1 MLALVAAVGVL
12 VVGATVGTGV
22 PMIDDTA
29 RSVVSAG
36 EDIASGPTVNE
47 TEVAQEIHD
56 RVNEVRQQRGLE
68 PLSWEPALHEIA
80 TAHSEDMAN
89 RSYYA
94 HESPEGNNFEDRY
107 AQAGYNCRVESRSGQ
122 GYGGAENIAYTY
134 ATTDVEGPSGET
146 VNHNGN
152 ETKIAHGIVNQW
164 MNSPRH
170 REILLQPFWNV
181 EGIGVAVTEDSNGTK
196 VLATQN
202 FC

>member
-1 MLALVAAVGVL
+1 MLALVAVVGVF
-12 VVGATVGTGV
+12 VVGATVGTG
-22 PMIDDTA
+22 PSMIDDTA

-56 RVNEVRQQRGLE
+56 RVNEFRQQRGLE
-68 PLSWEPALHEIA
+68 PLSWERAPHQIA
-80 TAHSEDMAN
+80 TKHSEDMAN
-89 RSYYA
+89 QSYYA
-94 HESPEGNNFEDRY
+94 HESPEGNDFEDRY
-107 AQAGYNCRVESRSGQ
+107 VQASYNCRVESRPGQ
-122 GYGGAENIAYTY
+122 DYGGAENIAYTH

-146 VNHNGN
+146 VNDNGN
-152 ETKIAHGIVNQW
+152 ETKLPHGIVNQW

-170 REILLQPFWNV
+170 REILLQPFWNA